1 MIYTWRSILIGKP
14 VNCFREKRMIPR
26 TLSLLVVC
34 VASGL
39 LLSVSPSRAQSSG
52 ASPEQSNKPA
62 EQAFKNI
69 QVLKGTPSNEVVPA
83 MQFIANSLGVECQF
97 CHVQGAFEKDDKKP
111 KQTARKMIEMQ
122 MAINRDNFKGE
133 QEVTCFS
140 CHRGS
145 ENPVGVPIIP
155 DEPTLV
161 AEKKEAEGGTGA
173 ALPSADEIINKYIEA
188 LGGAPAIEKINSRVE
203 KGTIN
208 VNGHDL
214 PVEVTSK
221 APNKR
226 ISIVH
231 TPNGENV
238 TAYDGQSGW
247 IGNPGPRP
255 PRTMSPQEAEIAAF
269 EANFHLPLELKK
281 MFSQLRVRPSDKIGG
296 REAVQVVGMNQGK
309 PPVRLFFDKESGLLL
324 RAIHYTETPLG
335 RNPTEVNYSDY
346 RAEQGVKVPLQW
358 TVARPLGRFTIQI
371 KSVEQNVPV
380 EDSKFEKPAA
390 PSNTEGKQ

>member
-1 MIYTWRSILIGKP
+1 MIS
-14 VNCFREKRMIPR
+14 RM
-26 TLSLLVVC
+26 LSLLVLG
-34 VASGL
+34 ATAGL
-39 LLSVSPSRAQSSG
+39 LLSVAPSRAQSGG

-69 QVLKGTPSNEVVPA
+69 QVLKGMPSNEIVPA

-145 ENPVGVPIIP
+145 ENPVSIPTIP

-161 AEKKEAEGGTGA
+161 AEKKEAEGGAGE
-173 ALPSADEIINKYIEA
+173 ALPSADEIINKYVEA
-188 LGGAPAIEKINSRVE
+188 LGGAAAIEKINSRVE
-203 KGTIN
+203 KGTIT
-208 VNGHDL
+208 VNGHEF

-226 ISIVH
+226 ISIMH
-231 TPNGENV
+231 MPNGENI

-255 PRTMSPQEAEIAAF
+255 PRIMSPQEAEIAAF

-281 MFSQLRVRPSDKIGG
+281 MFTQLRVRPSEKIGG
-296 REAVQVVGMNQGK
+296 HDAVQITGMREGK
-309 PPVRLFFDKESGLLL
+309 PPVRLFFDKDSGLLL
-324 RAIHYTETPLG
+324 RAVHYTETPLG

-346 RAEQGVKVPLQW
+346 QSEQGVKIPLQW

-371 KSVEQNVPV
+371 KTVQQNAPV
-380 EDSKFEKPAA
+380 DDSKFQKPATPA
-390 PSNTEGKQ
+390 TPEGKSGAK

>member
-1 MIYTWRSILIGKP
+1 
-14 VNCFREKRMIPR
+14 MIPR
-26 TLSLLVVC
+26 KLSLLVLS

-39 LLSVSPSRAQSSG
+39 LLSVAPSRAQSGG
-52 ASPEQSNKPA
+52 ASPEQSSKPA

-97 CHVQGAFEKDDKKP
+97 CHVQGAFEKDDKKS

-145 ENPVGVPIIP
+145 ETPVGIPTIP
-155 DEPTLV
+155 DEPVAV
-161 AEKKEAEGGTGA
+161 AEKKEEEGGPRA
-173 ALPSADEIINKYIEA
+173 ALPSAEEIINKYIEA
-188 LGGAPAIEKINSRVE
+188 VGGAAAIEKINSRVE

-226 ISIVH
+226 ISIVQ
-231 TPNGENV
+231 TPNGENI

-255 PRTMSPQEAEIAAF
+255 PRVMSPQETEIAAF

-281 MFSQLRVRPSDKIGG
+281 IFTQLRVRPSERIEGHD
-296 REAVQVVGMNQGK
+296 AVQVVGMSQGK

-346 RAEQGVKVPLQW
+346 QEEQGVKVPLQW

-371 KSVEQNVPV
+371 KNVEQNVPLD
-380 EDSKFEKPAA
+380 DSKFEKPAA
-390 PSNTEGKQ
+390 APEPKPAGK